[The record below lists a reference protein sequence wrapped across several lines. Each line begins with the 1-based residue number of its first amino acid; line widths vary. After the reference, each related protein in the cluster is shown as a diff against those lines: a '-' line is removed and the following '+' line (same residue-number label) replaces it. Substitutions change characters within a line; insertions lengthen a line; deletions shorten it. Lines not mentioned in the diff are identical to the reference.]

1 MIVYQLCPKCN
12 GQGTVFKPPWVDGDV
27 YEWIGSSIGGYVC
40 DVCNGAKIIPTPNE
54 NLTPDEYILVRW
66 SEFEFENC
74 WVRVI

>member
-12 GQGTVFKPPWVDGDV
+12 GQGTVSKPPWVDGDV

-54 NLTPDEYILVRW
+54 NLTPDEYILVKR
-66 SEFEFENC
+66 SEFPTNY
-74 WVRVI
+74 WRVIA